1 MLVQFPSATHR
12 DNVKTKSQNQNQ
24 KPVPKLNCRAPQ
36 ARPKSKPKKP
46 NPNKLFET
54 LQSVF
59 KSTCVRVCGVC
70 VCCTRLFAASSDM
83 KVFCYSPSFR
93 TGHGCDYSWL
103 WLCVVAPFSGTL
115 KCPKSQRD
123 VATRH
128 RISSSVSVDSP
139 DNAPGQVRNALTP
152 TSHLIPARH
161 PLPPCWLRPCDNMPH
176 AQLIVLVLLVCVCVC
191 RQNICIVYTL

>member
-1 MLVQFPSATHR
+1 MQS
-12 DNVKTKSQNQNQ
+12 
-24 KPVPKLNCRAPQ
+24 PQ
-36 ARPKSKPKKP
+36 ARPRSKPKKP

-54 LQSVF
+54 FQSVF
-59 KSTCVRVCGVC
+59 KSTCVCVR

-83 KVFCYSPSFR
+83 KVFCLSPSFR
-93 TGHGCDYSWL
+93 TGHGRDYSWL

-139 DNAPGQVRNALTP
+139 DNARGQVRNALTP
-152 TSHLIPARH
+152 TSDPTPSRYAL
-161 PLPPCWLRPCDNMPH
+161 PCWLHPCDNMPH
-176 AQLIVLVLLVCVCVC
+176 AQLIVLVVLVCVCVC
-191 RQNICIVYTL
+191 RQNICILYIYFIGMSADISPHS

>member
-1 MLVQFPSATHR
+1 M
-12 DNVKTKSQNQNQ
+12 
-24 KPVPKLNCRAPQ
+24 
-36 ARPKSKPKKP
+36 SKPKAKTKTKNVYPNLTAEPPKP
-46 NPNKLFET
+46 DPNLNPKNRTQTSCSKLFS
-54 LQSVF
+54 LCLSLRA
-59 KSTCVRVCGVC
+59 CVWVC

-152 TSHLIPARH
+152 TSHLILSRH
-161 PLPPCWLRPCDNMPH
+161 PLPCWLRPCDNMPH

-191 RQNICIVYTL
+191 VSVCRRDICIVYTL

>member
-1 MLVQFPSATHR
+1 MSKPKA
-12 DNVKTKSQNQNQ
+12 KTKNLYPN
-24 KPVPKLNCRAPQ
+24 LNAEPPQ

-54 LQSVF
+54 FQSVF
-59 KSTCVRVCGVC
+59 NSTYVCVCVGVC
-70 VCCTRLFAASSDM
+70 VCCTRLFAASWDI
-83 KVFCYSPSFR
+83 KVFCHSPSFR

-128 RISSSVSVDSP
+128 RISSSVSFDSP

-152 TSHLIPARH
+152 TSHLFPSRH
-161 PLPPCWLRPCDNMPH
+161 SPPLLATPMW
-176 AQLIVLVLLVCVCVC
+176 
-191 RQNICIVYTL
+191 

>member
-1 MLVQFPSATHR
+1 M
-12 DNVKTKSQNQNQ
+12 
-24 KPVPKLNCRAPQ
+24 
-36 ARPKSKPKKP
+36 SKPKAKTKNLYPNLNAEPPKP
-46 NPNKLFET
+46 DPNLNPKNRTQTSCSKLFS
-54 LQSVF
+54 LCLSLHMCA
-59 KSTCVRVCGVC
+59 CVGVC

-83 KVFCYSPSFR
+83 KVFCHSPSFR

-128 RISSSVSVDSP
+128 RISSSVSFDSP

-152 TSHLIPARH
+152 TSHLFPSRH
-161 PLPPCWLRPCDNMPH
+161 SPPLLATPMW
-176 AQLIVLVLLVCVCVC
+176 
-191 RQNICIVYTL
+191 